1 MLANVRDI
9 GHLALLI
16 SLTVGET
23 LYHCHRGPAQL
34 WFGTLYVQA
43 SSLGSHGRF
52 TIISDL
58 PTLEEGSKVFLS
70 LPAWLTSFPVV
81 SLYLEQRKL

>member
-23 LYHCHRGPAQL
+23 LYHCHRGPAQR
-34 WFGTLYVQA
+34 WFRTLYVQA
-43 SSLGSHGRF
+43 SSLSSQGRV
-52 TIISDL
+52 TSISDL
-58 PTLEEGSKVFLS
+58 PTLEEGWIVSLS
-70 LPAWLTSFPVV
+70 LPALLTSFQVV